1 MTIRFGTDGW
11 RALIG
16 WDYTAEN
23 VRACAAGTA
32 LYLKKRGL
40 DQRGL
45 VVGYDTR
52 FGSKDFASEVARVTT
67 ALQVPTYLCST
78 TAPTPAVSYNIMDRS
93 AGGGVVITASHN
105 PPNWNGF
112 KYKPEYAGSASAEV
126 VEDLETEI
134 NKASKGSIEMLS
146 LDEARQQ
153 NLLQDI
159 DPTTPYIN
167 HLAKLVNLT
176 TIKNSGLKVVV
187 DAMHGAG
194 GGYLTQLL
202 EGGETTISE
211 IRAAPNPAFPGMIQP
226 EPVKHNLTPLAECV
240 QSSGAD
246 IGIALDGD
254 ADRVGLIDEKGRFI
268 NTLQTFSLLVM
279 YLLEQRKQTG
289 PLVKSITMTSM
300 IYRLGELFNVPVY
313 EAPVGFK
320 SLGPLMIK
328 ENALAAGEESGGF
341 AFRGHIPERDG
352 ILSGLFLIDMVIKT
366 GKRPSELLEYL
377 FSKVGDHYY
386 DRLDV
391 KFSGENRKKVES
403 RVHSKILGSLI
414 GLNVLN
420 RDDNDGVRY
429 TLEDGS
435 WLLIRFSG
443 TEPLLRIYAESRK
456 ENHVSLLLEEGR
468 LLAGV

>member
-146 LDEARQQ
+146 LD
-153 NLLQDI
+153 
-159 DPTTPYIN
+159 
-167 HLAKLVNLT
+167 
-176 TIKNSGLKVVV
+176 
-187 DAMHGAG
+187 
-194 GGYLTQLL
+194 
-202 EGGETTISE
+202 
-211 IRAAPNPAFPGMIQP
+211 
-226 EPVKHNLTPLAECV
+226 
-240 QSSGAD
+240 
-246 IGIALDGD
+246 
-254 ADRVGLIDEKGRFI
+254 
-268 NTLQTFSLLVM
+268 
-279 YLLEQRKQTG
+279 
-289 PLVKSITMTSM
+289 
-300 IYRLGELFNVPVY
+300 
-313 EAPVGFK
+313 
-320 SLGPLMIK
+320 
-328 ENALAAGEESGGF
+328 
-341 AFRGHIPERDG
+341 
-352 ILSGLFLIDMVIKT
+352 
-366 GKRPSELLEYL
+366 
-377 FSKVGDHYY
+377 
-386 DRLDV
+386 
-391 KFSGENRKKVES
+391 
-403 RVHSKILGSLI
+403 
-414 GLNVLN
+414 
-420 RDDNDGVRY
+420 
-429 TLEDGS
+429 
-435 WLLIRFSG
+435 
-443 TEPLLRIYAESRK
+443 
-456 ENHVSLLLEEGR
+456 
-468 LLAGV
+468 